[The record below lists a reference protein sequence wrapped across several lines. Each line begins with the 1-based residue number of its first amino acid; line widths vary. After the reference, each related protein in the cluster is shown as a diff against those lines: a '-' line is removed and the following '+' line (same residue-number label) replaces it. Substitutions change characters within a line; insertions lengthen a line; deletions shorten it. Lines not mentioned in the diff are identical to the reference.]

1 MTNDESKLYNELQK
15 LVKKANLR
23 IYRLEKLTGKKET
36 FASKNLADY
45 LSVKGIDALTSNSR
59 ISLRK
64 DYTLMQMKAIEKVV
78 NNFLN
83 DTSTVTKVRKY
94 QQEISQKLGK
104 TISLKY
110 AEAFYRASR
119 DYEWIYDYYGSEFW
133 KEIAPLAKT
142 MSEKDWCEMVRQKI
156 DVVKEKNLK
165 MKLIALYYYV
175 KGD

>member
-45 LSVKGIDALTSNSR
+45 LSVKGIDALTESIR
-59 ISLRK
+59 ISLKK

-94 QQEISQKLGK
+94 QQEVSQKLGK

-133 KEIAPLAKT
+133 KEIVPLAKT
-142 MSEKDWCEMVRQKI
+142 MSETDWCEMVRQKI

>member
-45 LSVKGIDALTSNSR
+45 LSVKGIDALTSSSR

-64 DYTLMQMKAIEKVV
+64 DYTLMQMKAIERVV

-94 QQEISQKLGK
+94 QQEVSLKLGK
-104 TISLKY
+104 DISLKY

-133 KEIAPLAKT
+133 KEIVPLAKT
-142 MSEKDWCEMVRQKI
+142 MSETDWCEMVKQKI